1 MRLHASV
8 LHLDLDAFF
17 AAVEQRDKPSLR
29 GKPVIVGGI
38 GPRGVVSTASYE
50 ARTFGVHSAMPMHEA
65 RRRCPHAA
73 FLSGRFGAYRTA
85 SGIVM
90 GLLRELSPLVEPL
103 SLDEAFVDLAVGER
117 SLEPGAVLAE
127 VAALKLR
134 LAEATGG
141 LTASVGVGSSKFI
154 AKVATELAKP
164 DGVRLVAP
172 GTEVEV
178 IAPLPARAIPGIGPV
193 TMEKLARLGVS
204 TVADLQR
211 LSPRELVREL
221 GRAQGEWIGALAF
234 ARDDRPVEP
243 DREAKSI
250 SVEDTFETDVTDRS
264 ALDAVVERD
273 ATGVARRLSAAGLF
287 ARTITLKA
295 RYPDFTTL
303 TRSRTLDGATDA
315 AETIA
320 AVARVLLDTIDVPR
334 GLRLLGVGVAGL
346 TESAQEALFDLSENP
361 SLARPEVAEEPLTGD
376 SSSRAG
382 PGISGEVE
390 SGEGE
395 IPASAGMTG
404 GEGSSSRARPGI
416 SGEGESPTGPPGDT
430 LARRGVELVEDSGL
444 THTGVP
450 TMARR
455 PAGYRPGDDVVHDEQ
470 GAGWVWGTG
479 LGRVTVR
486 FETAETGPGPVRTFA
501 VDDPALRPAQG

>member
-1 MRLHASV
+1 MRPLASV

-38 GPRGVVSTASYE
+38 GQRGVVSTASYE
-50 ARTFGVHSAMPMHEA
+50 ARVFGVRSAMPMHEA

-73 FLSGRFGAYRTA
+73 FLSGRFGAYRQA

-103 SLDEAFVDLAVGER
+103 SLDEAFVDLAVGDRALDRE
-117 SLEPGAVLAE
+117 AVLAE
-127 VAALKLR
+127 VAALR
-134 LAEATGG
+134 QRVTEQTGG

-154 AKVATELAKP
+154 AKVASELAKP
-164 DGVRLVAP
+164 NGVTYVNP
-172 GTEVEV
+172 GTEVEL

-211 LSPRELVREL
+211 LSVRELIREL
-221 GRAQGEWIGALAF
+221 GRSQGEWIAALAF
-234 ARDDRPVEP
+234 ARDERPVEP
-243 DREAKSI
+243 DRETKSI
-250 SVEDTFETDVTDRS
+250 SVEDTFETDVTDLVSLR
-264 ALDAVVERD
+264 AVIDRD
-273 ATGVARRLSAAGLF
+273 SSNVARRLSAAHLF

-303 TRSRTLDGATDA
+303 SRSRTLDGATDD
-315 AETIA
+315 A
-320 AVARVLLDTIDVPR
+320 AVIALVATSLLDTVDHTR

-346 TESAQEALFDLSENP
+346 TESAQEFLPDEPPDELDPVIPGLTRDPTVTSAP
-361 SLARPEVAEEPLTGD
+361 PEPK
-376 SSSRAG
+376 
-382 PGISGEVE
+382 
-390 SGEGE
+390 
-395 IPASAGMTG
+395 
-404 GEGSSSRARPGI
+404 
-416 SGEGESPTGPPGDT
+416 PPG
-430 LARRGVELVEDSGL
+430 GLVE
-444 THTGVP
+444 TPP
-450 TMARR
+450 TTEQPESLSWAYRH
-455 PAGYRPGDDVVHDEQ
+455 PDGYRPGMDVVHEVM

-501 VDDPALRPAQG
+501 TDDPQLRPADS